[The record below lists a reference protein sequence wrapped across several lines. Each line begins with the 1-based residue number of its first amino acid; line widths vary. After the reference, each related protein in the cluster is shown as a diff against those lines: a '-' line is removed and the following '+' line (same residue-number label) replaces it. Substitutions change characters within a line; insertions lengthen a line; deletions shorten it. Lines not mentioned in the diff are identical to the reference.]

1 MSPYLLN
8 SFKQLPPAKIYNFV
22 SQTDRFMNRGFSKAM
37 KPFDENDVSYGL
49 GECETLF
56 STDEIRRV
64 QKTELDSFKMGWFF

>member
-1 MSPYLLN
+1 
-8 SFKQLPPAKIYNFV
+8 
-22 SQTDRFMNRGFSKAM
+22 MNRGFSKAM